1 MIIRKVIRK
10 ISEHRISK
18 FIIILEQGLR
28 SRKRSKIKT
37 KKIYEFSCAVQYRYN
52 IVFLCKR

>member
-18 FIIILEQGLR
+18 FIIILEQDLR
-28 SRKRSKIKT
+28 NRKRSKIKT
-37 KKIYEFSCAVQYRYN
+37 KKFMNLVVQSS
-52 IVFLCKR
+52 IATI